1 MSTQM
6 HINRLPLCEDV
17 HEIIKSYLFYDMK
30 TAETMKHIKNKKK
43 EIVSKFENAAVSRKN
58 DEFHEFEPE
67 SSDQESEH
75 WALWL
80 GGDENQF
87 QADNCRMCGNYRAE
101 HAYDYIPQNILC
113 TCGYFEE
120 EDDED
125 DNYFN
130 LNQEQED
137 YPQDNYESDIDH
149 YEYHEQ
155 YYNDSDLEEEFDPE
169 QELEEQEARITRA
182 RIQYI
187 QERQEQEQKD

>member
-1 MSTQM
+1 M
-6 HINRLPLCEDV
+6 HINRFPLCEDV
-17 HEIIKSYLFYDMK
+17 QEIIKSYLFYDMK

-130 LNQEQED
+130 LNQEQEQED
-137 YPQDNYESDIDH
+137 YPDDNYEPDIDH

-155 YYNDSDLEEEFDPE
+155 YYNDSDLEDEFDPE

-182 RIQYI
+182 RMQYI
-187 QERQEQEQKD
+187 QERQEQEKKN